1 MFKRN
6 DRRQAPR
13 FAVSV
18 PLRVRIGNDTAP
30 EELIASINLSERGVY
45 FETSSPVQKGLA
57 VRLSFEMPEEVSG
70 VPATQWNCAGE
81 VVRVESSKTPGKVG
95 VGIRIDHWKL

>member
-1 MFKRN
+1 MFKN
-6 DRRQAPR
+6 RRKAPR
-13 FAVSV
+13 FAVSI
-18 PLRVRIGNDTAP
+18 PLRVRLGNEAAH
-30 EELIASINLSERGVY
+30 EEMLASINLSERGVY
-45 FETSSPVQKGLA
+45 FETSSPVRKGLP

-95 VGIRIDHWKL
+95 VGVRIDHWKL